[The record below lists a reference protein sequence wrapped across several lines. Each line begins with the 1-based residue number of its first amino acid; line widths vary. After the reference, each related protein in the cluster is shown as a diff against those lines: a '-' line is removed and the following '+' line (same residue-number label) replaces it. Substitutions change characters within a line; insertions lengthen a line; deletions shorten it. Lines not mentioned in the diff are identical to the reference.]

1 LRDFRID
8 DTHEL
13 MHQAQPPSW
22 YQPPEAPLGSSP
34 HDPHTPGAPD
44 ERWRHQTAGWG
55 IRAGARIID
64 NIVGLV
70 VGAVGGAIGGVIV
83 GVLGAMGVLGENW
96 QALIG
101 QQSAGAFLLSAIGGL
116 SYHTIAEGLG
126 GASIG
131 KLVCGLRTIGTD
143 GRPCS
148 LAGAFKRSLAF
159 YVDGFFFGLVA
170 YSAMSKSVLN
180 QRIGDR
186 WGHTAVV
193 RAPAVPATE
202 VRGAAV
208 GILSGVLVW
217 GALIALSTILK
228 CI

>member
-1 LRDFRID
+1 
-8 DTHEL
+8 
-13 MHQAQPPSW
+13 MHQPQPPSW
-22 YQPPEAPLGSSP
+22 YEPPQTPSFDASSQ
-34 HDPHTPGAPD
+34 GAQAD
-44 ERWRHQTAGWG
+44 EQWRHATAGWG

-70 VGAVGGAIGGVIV
+70 VGAVGGVIGGVIV
-83 GVLGAMGVLGENW
+83 GVLGVMGVLGEGW
-96 QALIG
+96 QAELGKQTIG
-101 QQSAGAFLLSAIGGL
+101 GFVLSAIGAIA
-116 SYHTIAEGLG
+116 YHTLSEGLG

-148 LAGAFKRSLAF
+148 IGSALKRSLAF

-186 WGHTAVV
+186 WGDTAVV
-193 RAPAVPATE
+193 RAQAVPATAA
-202 VRGAAV
+202 RGAAGGAV
-208 GILSGVLVW
+208 IGALVW
-217 GALIALSTILK
+217 GTFIALSAILK
-228 CI
+228 CV